1 MTLTEEDILKVFQD
15 SDEEEVSCLDEN
27 KDLKFWNQNCPLN
40 NEGVASDFLPIKVKQ
55 EKSEKSEG
63 SREINRSSSNLKA
76 PRNFQGVPNQIE
88 PLDFLQIII
97 KQEKDEKP
105 EGSRETIRSSSNLKT
120 DKKSLKTFQNR
131 RKKFICEK
139 CGRGFYRSAM
149 LRAHENLHKLD
160 SYIERQDQKPRKT
173 KPSSTITESKAENMM
188 REVDK
193 HFLKTYICLD
203 CEKRKMYLERS
214 SVIATELKK
223 LSPSIN
229 KAIYCLF
236 CGKKFLQIRQMNF
249 V

>member
-97 KQEKDEKP
+97 KQENDEKP
-105 EGSRETIRSSSNLKT
+105 EGSRETIGSSSNLKT
-120 DKKSLKTFQNR
+120 DKKSLKTYQNR
-131 RKKFICEK
+131 GKKFICEK
-139 CGRGFYRSAM
+139 CGRCFYRSAM

-173 KPSSTITESKAENMM
+173 KPSSNIM

-214 SVIATELKK
+214 SVTATDQNKK
-223 LSPSIN
+223 LSPGIN
-229 KAIYCLF
+229 KAICCQF
-236 CGKKFLQIRQMNF
+236 CGKKFLQIRQMDF